1 MDQNPTLMV
10 GATCLLQ
17 RGMGLCRRGSGQQL
31 GELQASL
38 GPELPAARPAAP
50 QLDTTGLC
58 LLLLELLLYNPF
70 LSSTRVFGRLFA
82 IAL

>member
-38 GPELPAARPAAP
+38 GPELPAARAAAP
-50 QLDTTGLC
+50 LNTSGLC